1 MSAIRGSPVHH
12 YATQGDNLGIKPL
25 SDFCARQKGT
35 MRLLLEILETSP
47 KDAAV
52 LRQWA
57 G

>member
-1 MSAIRGSPVHH
+1 LD
-12 YATQGDNLGIKPL
+12 TQGDRLGIKPL

-35 MRLLLEILETSP
+35 MRLLLEILENSP

-57 G
+57 GA